1 MTAAVQE
8 VKKVGK
14 GVLDNRYDEHR
25 VVIERGY
32 QAEQLK
38 VAAAN
43 QNPPERR
50 AAADAQMNLIL
61 ARMKVSL
68 DSMRSEKEALFKVSA
83 AEE

>member
-25 VVIERGY
+25 IVIERGY

-38 VAAAN
+38 VAVAN
-43 QNPPERR
+43 QKPPERR
-50 AAADAQMNLIL
+50 AAADARMNLIL
-61 ARMKVSL
+61 ARIT
-68 DSMRSEKEALFKVSA
+68 RSIA
-83 AEE
+83 